1 MPFDVEG
8 ALKEGYSYSDIAS
21 HLSNQ
26 SKFNLDGARNEGYS
40 DEDIVNHLIGEQ
52 PKQQPIQPE
61 ETKPIQDIP
70 TDEALKDAV
79 PFPTTQEKIKKA
91 IFGDYTPVESIKRQA
106 GLTAR
111 SAVEGALALPDI
123 AAAGVRGAA
132 NLLLPEQY
140 EIPPRFI
147 GQDITSALN
156 LPEPETPTEKIVGRA
171 TEFMTGAGS
180 GNVLKYLKPQT
191 RTGKAIQESFIEEMP
206 TQIVSGGAAGAA
218 AGAIEESGGGV
229 LSQTAGSAGAG
240 ILPFLLSK
248 GKTKP
253 QVVRRYTDPKSLKK
267 SDELLNKYKIEAAD
281 AINRGVPI
289 EEVRPFVNNKLG
301 IRDSQI
307 RQAAINKDEAIP
319 IPQSKLEADNIA
331 VANRMAQIKKQS
343 SSNVQKF
350 YTMAKDFI
358 QPIDTRL
365 NKYFPQLFNRVRRNS
380 IDEHIFAEQYI
391 STVKPFMSAIKSLP
405 DDAYRKMTLDLYNGN
420 FNTARK
426 IMVDYLGE
434 NQAKQFDVATNL
446 LKKLYKDLDDAGFEM
461 GEIKNYFPRGSV
473 KDLDGLYAHL
483 ESKYGYKAKD
493 AIEKALEDR
502 ADKLN
507 VTIETLPEEEA
518 AKILN
523 NYIRGYGQKSQ
534 RGKPSFSK
542 QRQIQELTEDEL
554 PFFNDPVDSLN
565 NYIRS
570 VVSSVQEAKFFGRN
584 NLKAEGRV
592 IDTDASVGNLLSKE
606 FAKIKGPKKEY
617 LDEASSLLRAR
628 FNAGKQSPN
637 KIMQMARDL
646 TYMATLGNPL
656 AAATQLGDTFIS
668 VVAHGFKNTMADAF
682 NVDRLTIQ
690 KLGLEDLAAEFTNN
704 PLVTAKYLDK
714 ILSSK
719 LVQFRNVDRFGKNR
733 NINGAINKAKNLLS
747 TQKGER
753 QLKSK
758 YGGFFGDK
766 FDQFAADLK
775 RDVFSPDVKAYAFM
789 ELADVQPIFLESLPR
804 IYLQHPQARLFY
816 ALQSF
821 TLKQLDYMNR
831 NIRQV
836 WKAGN
841 RKEAAKQALVYY
853 SLIVGA
859 NTGIDMAKDI
869 ALGRPVKP
877 EEVPT
882 DAFFNMLKLFGLSR
896 YTAERSIKQGDVAG
910 AVQDIALSPAT
921 LSLFTPIRDITRAI
935 QNNDIDKIN
944 SYRYVPVLGPWLYE
958 WFGGGREAYM
968 RKNK

>member
-40 DEDIVNHLIGEQ
+40 DEDIVNHLMGEQ

-61 ETKPIQDIP
+61 EPKPIQDIP
-70 TDEALKDAV
+70 TDETLKDAV

-206 TQIVSGGAAGAA
+206 TQIVSGAAAGTA
-218 AGAIEESGGGV
+218 AGAIEESGGGI

-253 QVVRRYTDPKSLKK
+253 LMMRKNTDPTSIKK

-301 IRDSQI
+301 ISDEAVQ
-307 RQAAINKDEAIP
+307 QAAINKDVEIP
-319 IPQSKLEADNIA
+319 IPQSKVEADSIA
-331 VANRMAQIKKQS
+331 LAKRISEIKDRGAIKKGLQ
-343 SSNVQKF
+343 
-350 YTMAKDFI
+350 TMF
-358 QPIDTRL
+358 QPIETRL
-365 NKYFPQLFNRVRRNS
+365 QRYFPELYNKVRNNS
-380 IDEHIFAEQYI
+380 INESILNEQYI

-405 DDAYRKMTLDLYNGN
+405 EDVYKKLTLDLYNGS
-420 FNTARK
+420 FTSARK
-426 IMVDYLGE
+426 TMVDYLGE
-434 NQAKQFDVATNL
+434 EQARQFDVTTNL
-446 LKKLYKDLDDAGFEM
+446 LKKLYKDLGDAGFEI

-493 AIEKALEDR
+493 AIEKALEDK
-502 ADKLN
+502 ALKLN
-507 VTIETLPEEEA
+507 ISVANLPEEET

-534 RGKPSFSK
+534 RGKPTFSK

-554 PFFNDPVDSLN
+554 PFFNDPVDSLD

-570 VVSSVQEAKFFGRN
+570 VVSSIEEAKFFGRN
-584 NLKAEGRV
+584 NLKADGRV
-592 IDTDASVGNLLSKE
+592 IDTDVSVGNLLAKD
-606 FAKIKGPKKEY
+606 FANIEGPKKDY
-617 LDEASSLLRAR
+617 LDEATALLRAR
-628 FNAGKQSPN
+628 FNAGKQSPH
-637 KIMQMARDL
+637 KIMQMARDI

-656 AAATQLGDTFIS
+656 AATTQLGDTAIS
-668 VVAHGFKNTMADAF
+668 VIAHGFKNTIADAF
-682 NVDRLTIQ
+682 NTSRLTIE
-690 KLGLEDLAAEFTNN
+690 KIGLDDMAAELKNN
-704 PLVTAKYLDK
+704 TLVTSKYLDK

-719 LVQFRNVDRFGKNR
+719 LVRFKDVDRFGKNK

-753 QLKSK
+753 QLRAK

-789 ELADVQPIFLESLPR
+789 ELADVQPIFLESLPEFYLNNPNGR
-804 IYLQHPQARLFY
+804 ILY

-831 NIRQV
+831 TIRQV

-841 RKEAAKQALVYY
+841 KKEAMKQALVYY
-853 SLIVGA
+853 TMIVGA
-859 NTGIDMAKDI
+859 NTSVDILKD
-869 ALGRPVKP
+869 LMLFRPIKP
-877 EEVPT
+877 EQIPV
-882 DAFFNMLKLFGLSR
+882 DAFFNIFKTFGLSQ
-896 YTAERSIKQGDVAG
+896 YTIERSLKRGDVAG
-910 AVQDIALSPAT
+910 AIKDVALSPAS
-921 LSLFTPIRDITRAI
+921 LSLFTPIPDIARAI
-935 QNNDIDKIN
+935 NNGNLDKIN
-944 SYRYVPVLGPWLYE
+944 SLRLVPKYGPFMYE

-968 RKNK
+968 KKNKDKNV